1 MTNAFGAKQNVDAA
15 LEALRIGLS
24 PFVTEQM
31 KSVMER
37 TGDSLLAAQR
47 VVKTS
52 VSSMC
57 TAY

>member
-31 KSVMER
+31 KKRHGTNWRQFASPHYARQVGEC
-37 TGDSLLAAQR
+37 GLNG
-47 VVKTS
+47 
-52 VSSMC
+52 
-57 TAY
+57 

>member
-31 KSVMER
+31 KKRHGANWRQFASR
-37 TGDSLLAAQR
+37 AAGGEN
-47 VVKTS
+47 KGELD
-52 VSSMC
+52 
-57 TAY
+57 AY